1 MEELLQNRDASDIG
15 IILCVLLNR
24 KKVIKIICEIG
35 AGTNISPLF
44 QKKKPTVSR
53 KRFTRDACEVPMR
66 ALVLE
71 LCICSRGNV

>member
-24 KKVIKIICEIG
+24 KKKVIKIICEIG
-35 AGTNISPLF
+35 AGTNISSLF
-44 QKKKPTVSR
+44 QKKPTVSR